1 MAVTPLPSLDRTSPA
16 FRTEV
21 DTFFRTQLPTFSTE
35 INTLANDV
43 QADVDLATQKAADAS
58 ASAVQSASSA
68 NQSAVSAALSQS
80 YANIAET
87 ALGSSSV
94 PAFLSGEA
102 VTAGEVRY
110 SLITFDSYRAKSSA
124 AFTIDPSNDET
135 NWYLLGTLAA
145 QNAALLWVFALN

>member
-1 MAVTPLPSLDRTSPA
+1 MAVTPLPSLDRTSPT

-21 DTFFRTQLPTFSTE
+21 DTFFGTQLPTFSTE

-43 QADVDLATQKAADAS
+43 QDDADLATQKAADAS

-68 NQSAVSAALSQS
+68 TQSAASAALSQS
-80 YANIAET
+80 YANVAET

-110 SLITFDSYRAKSSA
+110 SLITFDSYRVKTSGT
-124 AFTIDPSNDET
+124 FTIDPHLDST
-135 NWYLLGTLAA
+135 NWYLLGSLAA
-145 QNAALLWVFALN
+145 QQSALLWAFALD